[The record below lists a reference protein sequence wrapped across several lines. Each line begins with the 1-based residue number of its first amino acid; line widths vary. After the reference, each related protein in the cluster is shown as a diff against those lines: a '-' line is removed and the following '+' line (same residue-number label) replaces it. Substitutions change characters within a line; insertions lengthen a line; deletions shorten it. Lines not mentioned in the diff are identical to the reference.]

1 MKIDP
6 YILTVTGNHFDFIE
20 LKDNKIDIEEI
31 AYALSNTCRFG
42 GHCKEYYSVAQHSV
56 LVAQRVPARCY
67 MDALFHDA
75 AEAYLGDMPTPLK
88 QLLPEYQD
96 MTHMVEFWL
105 QQKMNIN
112 IKQPEIKRADL
123 EVLAAEKR
131 DLMPPDTCHWAVLDG
146 INIPEETITP
156 MLPATA
162 FTYFMTAYE
171 YGCNLEKE

>member
-20 LKDNKIDIEEI
+20 LKNNKIDIEEI

-42 GHCKEYYSVAQHSV
+42 GHCKQYYSVAQHSV
-56 LVAQRVPARCY
+56 LVAQRVPSWCY

-88 QLLPEYQD
+88 QLLPDYKN
-96 MTHMVEFWL
+96 MTHKVEFWL
-105 QQKMNIN
+105 QQKMGIN
-112 IKQPEIKRADL
+112 IEQPEIKKADL

-131 DLMPPDTCHWAVLDG
+131 DLMPPDTCHWMVLDG
-146 INIPEETITP
+146 ITTPDEEIVP

-162 FTYFMTAYE
+162 FQYFMSAYE
-171 YGCNLEKE
+171 YGCNMEKE